1 MTEMIPSLCREEQIK
16 NLSIIGRRL
25 YEATKD
31 KKLDDDDFKN
41 IISLNGGYGTGKT
54 WFLKEFKN
62 HIIKNDNPYIV
73 MLNIWKDDFAD
84 DPLIPILHEIAKHKA
99 FKEVKDKISI
109 LLSLFKGA
117 GCLAKI
123 GAKWAKFD
131 IEAYID
137 DFIDFIDFLEREE
150 IDISGLEDL
159 SEKSAELLEIKNK
172 VKGFFSQIKTIQHS
186 VNQNLKQIDPE
197 FFIKKKSL
205 ELIKK
210 QLHATIKW
218 KRKPFYILVDE
229 LDRCRPDY
237 AVSTLERIKHIFN
250 VPGLIFILGV
260 DRKQLEHSVRHAFGQ
275 EWDFDNYYLRFAPL
289 EISLEN
295 VLNQLCP
302 KQLLDNDTYN
312 KLEENLKDLEKV
324 IKEIFTILC
333 DKYAIKK
340 NIR

>member
-16 NLSIIGRRL
+16 NLSLIGRRL

-137 DFIDFIDFLEREE
+137 DFIDFLEREE

-229 LDRCRPDY
+229 
-237 AVSTLERIKHIFN
+237 
-250 VPGLIFILGV
+250 
-260 DRKQLEHSVRHAFGQ
+260 
-275 EWDFDNYYLRFAPL
+275 
-289 EISLEN
+289 
-295 VLNQLCP
+295 
-302 KQLLDNDTYN
+302 
-312 KLEENLKDLEKV
+312 
-324 IKEIFTILC
+324 
-333 DKYAIKK
+333 
-340 NIR
+340 